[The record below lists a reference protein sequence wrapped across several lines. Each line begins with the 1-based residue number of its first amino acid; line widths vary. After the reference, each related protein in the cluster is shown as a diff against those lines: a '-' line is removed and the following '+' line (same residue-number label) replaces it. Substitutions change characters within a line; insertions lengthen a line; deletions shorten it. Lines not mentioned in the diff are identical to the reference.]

1 MSQILSYGPPVL
13 TDEAADAGLDMIDFI
28 AAQVR
33 GVDLIDVT
41 NVVRPLWRVHLAYW
55 FPHLPPQTRMWY
67 VNAPAAFAALETHWP
82 MLNPMQ
88 RSALL
93 QQWSFELPAMLS
105 MIDPVMAQAQ
115 AAEMSQNTAATLS
128 ALRQHAMSGAPQS
141 APQQSDAEVMQG
153 LANRA
158 AQTQG
163 LINYSNTMANLTINQ
178 MRNMKWS

>member
-1 MSQILSYGPPVL
+1 MPNVLSYGPPVL

-67 VNAPAAFAALETHWP
+67 ANAPAAFAALQTHWP
-82 MLNPMQ
+82 MLNPVQ

-93 QQWSFELPAMLS
+93 QQWAFELPAMLS

-115 AAEMSQNTAATLS
+115 AAEMSQATAANL
-128 ALRQHAMSGAPQS
+128 AAMRQQAVAPQAA
-141 APQQSDAEVMQG
+141 APRSQADVMEA
-153 LANRA
+153 LANRS

-163 LINYSNTMANLTINQ
+163 LINYSNSMANMTINQ